1 MNQHRITRRSVLTA
15 TLGAA
20 LTGCGI
26 GATPTTSPAPAR
38 TAWVDGVLVA
48 ATVTAWV
55 LCRGWL
61 TWRRSPAPTR

>member
-1 MNQHRITRRSVLTA
+1 MLHKVVVTVQAPLVLE
-15 TLGAA
+15 LPGA
-20 LTGCGI
+20 
-26 GATPTTSPAPAR
+26 AR
-38 TAWVDGVLVA
+38 TAWVDGALVA